1 MPILLQCVTVT
12 ENKAMPSGRKPNGE
26 RALSNAERQ
35 ARYRASQPTQPV
47 PITIRKH
54 RLTDRRSRP
63 KRWRDAV
70 IELLALQAGYAD
82 WFTTLPDSLHD
93 SPTADALEAI
103 VDPDLT
109 ALADI
114 EPPRGYGRD

>member
-1 MPILLQCVTVT
+1 
-12 ENKAMPSGRKPNGE
+12 MPSGRKPDAE

-35 ARYRASQPTQPV
+35 ARYRASQPTHPV

-54 RLTDRRSRP
+54 RPTDRRSRP

-82 WFTTLPDSLHD
+82 WLTALPD
-93 SPTADALEAI
+93 SPTAHALEAI
-103 VDPDLT
+103 VDLDLT
-109 ALADI
+109 ALA
-114 EPPRGYGRD
+114 